1 MNIFISGGN
10 KNGKSGYAQDAAVK
24 LAAEAIHTCT
34 SMSIGDA
41 LP

>member
-24 LAAEAIHTCT
+24 LAAGVV
-34 SMSIGDA
+34 SFVGS
-41 LP
+41 